1 MSVSADLI
9 LSSVAAA
16 LFGILFFQFAFRF
29 SRSRWWI
36 YFFCSLFCAIR
47 VAGYGL
53 RAFMA
58 SDAAPPPPTD
68 TFPGTAWINYYIA
81 ETTLMSVGVIFVL
94 LILARLYHCILP
106 KLRYRDN
113 QEARTLF
120 EKTLVD
126 HTRVFLLPVIACV
139 IGGAVLSSD
148 VTDANKAKISLIL
161 RKVAMFGLFG
171 AGLIFLWAAIS
182 FRRRYT
188 EHSRAFTICVVSTT
202 LFVVSMIYKIVSVFS
217 ATALAS
223 LPAYY
228 LCSTLLE
235 LIALAVLCGDLQTY
249 FLGQKN
255 DKLPKG
261 TEFK

>member
-16 LFGILFFQFAFRF
+16 LFGVLFLQFAFRF
-29 SRSRWWI
+29 QRSRWWI
-36 YFFCSLFCAIR
+36 YFFCAFFCAIR

-58 SDAAPPPPTD
+58 SDAAPASPSA
-68 TFPGTAWINYYIA
+68 TFPGTAWINFYIA
-81 ETTLMSVGVIFVL
+81 ETTLMSVGAIFIL

-113 QEARTLF
+113 QEPRTTF

-139 IGGAVLSSD
+139 IGGAVLASNPD
-148 VTDANKAKISLIL
+148 DADKARISLIL
-161 RKVAMFGLFG
+161 RKASALGLF
-171 AGLIFLWAAIS
+171 AAALIFLWAAVT

-188 EHSRAFTICVVSTT
+188 EHSRAFTICVVTT
-202 LFVVSMIYKIVSVFS
+202 SMFVLSMIYKIVAVFN
-217 ATALAS
+217 AAALAS
-223 LPAYY
+223 LPAYFV
-228 LCSTLLE
+228 CSTLLE
-235 LIALAVLCGDLQTY
+235 LVALVVLVGDLQTY
-249 FLGQKN
+249 FLGQKQ

-261 TEFK
+261 IEFK